1 MTMIRMPNPL
11 KCLCALLLFAIP
23 GGLSVQAAP
32 PEISNVFPDFP
43 TEYPNA
49 SPHLVTGE
57 GFEPGK
63 TEVWVWSPGNEAAA
77 ITNALA
83 GLGEAEPILPTQP
96 PPDARR
102 VATLDVERQVL
113 VAPLEGVVVWVR
125 TASGASKPC
134 LFNVPKPC
142 WLGPERAEPGA
153 SVHVFGF
160 GLRAPWQAPRLALKG
175 AERHYL
181 LAANPPS
188 RDYRAEDSTLL
199 YFDVPA
205 NALPGNYD
213 VFVHNGNGGA
223 LGWRKAGLLEIIA
236 PAKIPEKLFNVRD
249 YGAKGDDE
257 GNDYLAIAE
266 AMAAA
271 KSAASNASVRAVVYF
286 PPGKFRTDTTLEVPS
301 GVTLRGASRDLSV
314 VEGFGVLPPDRHT
327 TALVHPAPQT
337 TIESLT
343 FQGFTVKG
351 PGAYWMAMI
360 NPPPPKGYN
369 PRAGAVSDFTL
380 RNCRLLAGDS
390 QSSQS
395 HFAYLQALAG
405 AARVETAQAQVET
418 AHALY
423 QKAVARQQAG
433 VAAAID
439 TLRAQVE
446 YQARQQQ
453 LISAT
458 NDFAKQKLS
467 LARVIGL
474 AAGQEFELA
483 DKAPYEAFPIP
494 DLETALQRAYSLR
507 ADYKAARARLLAAQL
522 ERSAAT
528 AGYFPTIDMAVNFDE
543 IGKVPGDVLPTYG
556 VVGTLNIPIFQG
568 GRVHGDVLKAEA
580 KLRQAQA
587 QMEDVRGQ
595 IDQDIRNALL
605 DLKSSSDRVEV
616 ARSSVDLAEQALTQ
630 SQDRFSAGIT
640 DNLEV
645 IQAQEAVASAH
656 ENFISSLYLHN
667 VAKVSYARALGRA
680 EEGVREYLKGK

>member
-1 MTMIRMPNPL
+1 MLLPIVAIVILPPALSAQYSTSAAGSADAASHPPTSAQNPVFGSVPDQKPTPGVL
-11 KCLCALLLFAIP
+11 RLTFSDAIERALR
-23 GGLSVQAAP
+23 Q
-32 PEISNVFPDFP
+32 N
-43 TEYPNA
+43 
-49 SPHLVTGE
+49 
-57 GFEPGK
+57 
-63 TEVWVWSPGNEAAA
+63 
-77 ITNALA
+77 LA
-83 GLGEAEPILPTQP
+83 GLLSEYNTVAARGQKWQQLSALLPNINADVQEANQKVSLEAEGFTGSLLPGIP
-96 PPDARR
+96 R
-102 VATLDVERQVL
+102 V
-113 VAPLEGVVVWVR
+113 
-125 TASGASKPC
+125 
-134 LFNVPKPC
+134 
-142 WLGPERAEPGA
+142 LGPF
-153 SVHVFGF
+153 S
-160 GLRAPWQAPRLALKG
+160 
-175 AERHYL
+175 
-181 LAANPPS
+181 
-188 RDYRAEDSTLL
+188 
-199 YFDVPA
+199 YFDV
-205 NALPGNYD
+205 
-213 VFVHNGNGGA
+213 
-223 LGWRKAGLLEIIA
+223 R
-236 PAKIPEKLFNVRD
+236 
-249 YGAKGDDE
+249 
-257 GNDYLAIAE
+257 
-266 AMAAA
+266 AAA
-271 KSAASNASVRAVVYF
+271 TQRVFDWQAIQKYRSSAIGENVAQYNLKDA
-286 PPGKFRTDTTLEVPS
+286 
-301 GVTLRGASRDLSV
+301 RDLV
-314 VEGFGVLPPDRHT
+314 V
-327 TALVHPAPQT
+327 
-337 TIESLT
+337 
-343 FQGFTVKG
+343 
-351 PGAYWMAMI
+351 
-360 NPPPPKGYN
+360 
-369 PRAGAVSDFTL
+369 
-380 RNCRLLAGDS
+380 LATGN
-390 QSSQS
+390 
-395 HFAYLQALAG
+395 AYLQALAG

-568 GRVHGDVLKAEA
+568 GRVHGDALKAEA